1 MKKGRLLFLAG
12 LILNMTGIYLSTIWV
27 ALAAAIGISGGLM
40 MGISTYYLAM
50 KN

>member
-1 MKKGRLLFLAG
+1 MKNGRFLFLLG
-12 LILNMTGIYLSTIWV
+12 LFTYLIGIYLSTIWV
-27 ALAAAIGISGGLM
+27 ALGAALGVSGGLI